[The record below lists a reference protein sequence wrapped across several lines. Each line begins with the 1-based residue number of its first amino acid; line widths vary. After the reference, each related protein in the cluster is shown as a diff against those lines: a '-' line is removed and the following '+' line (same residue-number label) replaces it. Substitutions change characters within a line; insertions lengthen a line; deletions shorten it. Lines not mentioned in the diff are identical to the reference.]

1 MKIDTFSAG
10 VAPGGLR
17 DIQEIKILIC
27 YIFDKLDI
35 HLRKSDI
42 TAILQ
47 NYALANYFE
56 VSQAFSQMVLNNNLS
71 IDPED
76 SNYYLITP
84 SGKMISEEL
93 SDNLPLTV
101 KEKALKSAENYLK
114 RLKTEKENTVNIKK
128 TPFGYTVNCKV
139 SGGDFNMLEIKLY
152 APDITA
158 ATVIKNNFYKMPEKI
173 YEDVVSMLTSEF

>member
-1 MKIDTFSAG
+1 MKIDAFSAG
-10 VAPGGLR
+10 IAPGGLR

-71 IDPED
+71 ADPNNN
-76 SNYYLITP
+76 NYYLITP

-101 KEKALKSAENYLK
+101 REKALKSAKQYLK
-114 RLKTEKENTVNIKK
+114 RLKIEKENTVNIKK

-139 SGGDFNMLEIKLY
+139 SGGEFNMMEVKLY

-158 ATVIKNNFYKMPEKI
+158 ATAIKNNFYKNPEKI
-173 YEDVVSMLTSEF
+173 YESIVSMLTDEI

>member
-17 DIQEIKILIC
+17 NIQEIKILIC
-27 YIFDKLDI
+27 YIFDKI
-35 HLRKSDI
+35 NTPLRKSDVS
-42 TAILQ
+42 AILQ
-47 NYALANYFE
+47 NYSLANYFE
-56 VSQAFSQMVLNNNLS
+56 ASQAFSQMVLNKNLS
-71 IDPED
+71 VCPED
-76 SNYYLITP
+76 SNYYVITP

-93 SDNLPLTV
+93 GDNLPLTV
-101 KEKALKSAENYLK
+101 RENALKSAKAYFK

-128 TPFGYTVNCKV
+128 TQFGYTVNCKV
-139 SGGDFNMLEIKLY
+139 SGGEFNMLEIKLY

-173 YEDVVSMLTSEF
+173 YESVVSILTKEN

>member
-27 YIFDKLDI
+27 YIFDKLNI
-35 HLRKSDI
+35 PLRKADI

-47 NYALANYFE
+47 IYALANYFE
-56 VSQAFSQMVLNNNLS
+56 ISQAFSQMVLNNNLS
-71 IDPED
+71 VSTED
-76 SNYYLITP
+76 SNYYTITP

-93 SDNLPLTV
+93 GDNLPLTV
-101 KEKALKSAENYLK
+101 RENALKSANAYLK
-114 RLKTEKENTVNIKK
+114 RLKTEEENTVNIKK

-139 SGGDFNMLEIKLY
+139 SGGEFNMLEIKLY

-173 YEDVVSMLTSEF
+173 YETVVSMLTKEN